1 MVRHGNTLY
10 AVDKGLR
17 KVLWNTHFM
26 PVFLGSYQRC
36 PVNRGKGAPVKM
48 PKTRRRLATIV
59 AGLACVVLFAAPLVV
74 AQESGDSQTFLA
86 GFNAYQQKDY
96 PTAVNRLSEVLQKHP
111 ETPLR
116 DMTLFWLARAH
127 YKAGNNQDA
136 ARYMAQFTREY
147 PDNPLK
153 NTVEQELLTLASQ
166 YEASGQAAA
175 VAKAEAEAAQKAE
188 AQRLAQEQAAR
199 DAADK
204 AEKARIL
211 KAKAE
216 EERLAREKAE
226 AERVAQLKLEEDR
239 KAKQSAEQQ
248 RLAAAKAEQERLAR
262 EKAEAER
269 VAQLKLEEERK
280 AKEAAEQQ
288 RLAAA
293 KAEEERIARE
303 TAERQRLAAAKAEA
317 ERAAQQAAARQ
328 AAEQQKAAAVA
339 AEQRALR
346 EKAIGEYQ
354 RILVQFPGTPAAKTA
369 AARLQELG
377 VAVSVPAAAKTDLKA
392 PTDSAQVLSLEVAQ
406 YAAFEFGLQPQ
417 RQPAE
422 VSRAVAIPFELLN
435 RGNGSDSFYLASG
448 FPAEFG
454 ARFAAAAAP
463 DQAINQTPVLAPGER
478 FNGLLQLMV
487 PADTIDGLR
496 ITYPVKAASRFNA
509 ETSQSRELSL
519 VASAPLLRAMVK
531 PEKTQAAPGERVTYR
546 ITVLNVGSMSAR
558 EVSLR
563 LNFPTQYEPAEF
575 AGFRQEMQA
584 VLVQDGL
591 ALKSG
596 ESRDFVVSFKLRDEA
611 LAREELV
618 VRADLLNTPLKAVST
633 FHAAAVYVQPV
644 SAVAVRMASSRMVV
658 IPGQAITLPA
668 TVVNNGNQRER
679 FSLVASV
686 PPSQKVT
693 VYHDQNRDGLRQPN
707 EPEVDA
713 IGPLGPKEEAALVL
727 EVATDRSAQD
737 GTESGVSL
745 SVAAESGQGKMV
757 VADARLGFSRPVVQL
772 ALKGRGGLLVPG
784 ELLTVDLVA
793 HNQGSNLAKGV
804 VLQAAWPEQL
814 ELVAAEPVAEQQTT
828 GQGRTWRLNE
838 LGAGEKRVVKASFR
852 VKAGTGVGTGIQ
864 IKSELSYYDQL
875 GNRY

>member
-1 MVRHGNTLY
+1 
-10 AVDKGLR
+10 
-17 KVLWNTHFM
+17 
-26 PVFLGSYQRC
+26 VFLGSYQRY
-36 PVNRGKGAPVKM
+36 PINWGKGAPVKM

-74 AQESGDSQTFLA
+74 AQEGGDSQTFLA

-96 PTAVNRLSEVLQKHP
+96 PTAVKRLSEVLQKHP

-153 NTVEQELLTLASQ
+153 NTVEDELLTLASQ
-166 YEASGQAAA
+166 FEASGQAAA
-175 VAKAEAEAAQKAE
+175 IAKADAAALQHAE

-199 DAADK
+199 EAADR

-211 KAKAE
+211 KARAE

-226 AERVAQLKLEEDR
+226 AERVAQLKMEDER

-248 RLAAAKAEQERLAR
+248 RLAAAKAETERLAR
-262 EKAEAER
+262 EKAEADR

-280 AKEAAEQQ
+280 AKEAVEQQ

-293 KAEEERIARE
+293 RAAEERVAGEKA
-303 TAERQRLAAAKAEA
+303 AQAKQLAAQKALE
-317 ERAAQQAAARQ
+317 E
-328 AAEQQKAAAVA
+328 QKAAAAA

-346 EKAIGEYQ
+346 EKAISEYQ

-369 AARLQELG
+369 AARLNQLG
-377 VAVSVPAAAKTDLKA
+377 VTVSAPAVAKADLKA
-392 PTDSAQVLSLEVAQ
+392 PTDTAQVLSLEVAQ
-406 YAAFEFGLQPQ
+406 YAAFEFGVQSQ

-422 VSRAVAIPFELLN
+422 VSRTVAIPLEVLN

-454 ARFAAAAAP
+454 ARFSAAATP

-478 FNGLLQLMV
+478 FNGLLQLTV

-496 ITYPVKAASRFNA
+496 ITYPVKTASRFNA

-531 PEKTQAAPGERVTYR
+531 PEKLQAAPGERVQYR
-546 ITVLNVGSMSAR
+546 ITVLNVGSMAAR

-591 ALKSG
+591 VLKSG
-596 ESRDFVVSFKLRDEA
+596 ESRDFVASFKLRDEA

-618 VRADLLNTPLKAVST
+618 VRADLVNTSVKAAST
-633 FHAAAVYVQPV
+633 FHATAVYVQPV
-644 SAVAVRMASSRMVV
+644 SAVAVRMASSRVVV
-658 IPGQAITLPA
+658 IPGQTITLPA

-727 EVATDRSAQD
+727 EVLTDRAAQD
-737 GTESGVSL
+737 STESGVTL

-757 VADARLGFSRPVVQL
+757 VADTRLGFSRPVVQL
-772 ALKGRGGLLVPG
+772 ALKGRGGQLVPG
-784 ELLTVDLVA
+784 ELLTVDLLV

-804 VLQAAWPEQL
+804 VLQAVWPDQL
-814 ELVAAEPVAEQQTT
+814 ELVAAEPAAEVKAAS
-828 GQGRTWRLNE
+828 QGRAWQLHE

>member
-17 KVLWNTHFM
+17 KVLCNTHFM

-36 PVNRGKGAPVKM
+36 PVCRGKGAPVKTS
-48 PKTRRRLATIV
+48 KTRRRLATIV

-74 AQESGDSQTFLA
+74 AQEGGDSQTFLA

-96 PTAVNRLSEVLQKHP
+96 STAVNRLSEVLQKHP

-153 NTVEQELLTLASQ
+153 NTVEDELLTLASQ
-166 YEASGQAAA
+166 YEASGRAAA

-199 DAADK
+199 DAADR

-226 AERVAQLKLEEDR
+226 AER
-239 KAKQSAEQQ
+239 S
-248 RLAAAKAEQERLAR
+248 
-262 EKAEAER
+262 
-269 VAQLKLEEERK
+269 AQLKLEEERK

-293 KAEEERIARE
+293 KTEEERKARE
-303 TAERQRLAAAKAEA
+303 AADLQRRAAAKAEE
-317 ERAAQQAAARQ
+317 ERVARETAARQ
-328 AAEQQKAAAVA
+328 AAEQQKAAAAA

-346 EKAIGEYQ
+346 EKAISEYQ

-369 AARLQELG
+369 AVRLQELG
-377 VAVSVPAAAKTDLKA
+377 VAVSVPAAAKTDLKTL
-392 PTDSAQVLSLEVAQ
+392 TDNAQVLSLEVAQ

-422 VSRAVAIPFELLN
+422 VSRAVAIPFEVLN

-454 ARFAAAAAP
+454 ARFAAAATP

-519 VASAPLLRAMVK
+519 AVSAPLLRAMVK

-546 ITVLNVGSMSAR
+546 ITVLNVGSMAAR

-563 LNFPTQYEPAEF
+563 LNFPTQFEPAEF

-596 ESRDFVVSFKLRDEA
+596 ESREFAVSFKLRDEA

-618 VRADLLNTPLKAVST
+618 VRADLVNAPLKAVST

-644 SAVAVRMASSRMVV
+644 SAVAVRMASSRVV
-658 IPGQAITLPA
+658 LIPGQTITLPA
-668 TVVNNGNQRER
+668 MVVNNGNQRER

-686 PPSQKVT
+686 PPSQKVA

-707 EPEVDA
+707 EPEVAA

-737 GTESGVSL
+737 GTESAVSL
-745 SVAAESGQGKMV
+745 SVAAESGQGKVV

-784 ELLTVDLVA
+784 ELLTVDLVV

-804 VLQAAWPEQL
+804 ALQAAWPDQL
-814 ELVAAEPVAEQQTT
+814 ELVAAEPAAEQQTA
-828 GQGRTWRLNE
+828 GHGRTWRLNE

>member
-1 MVRHGNTLY
+1 
-10 AVDKGLR
+10 
-17 KVLWNTHFM
+17 
-26 PVFLGSYQRC
+26 
-36 PVNRGKGAPVKM
+36 M

-116 DMTLFWLARAH
+116 DMVLFWLARAH
-127 YKAGNNQDA
+127 YKSGNNQDA

-153 NTVEQELLTLASQ
+153 NTVEDELLTLASK

-175 VAKAEAEAAQKAE
+175 VAKAEAVALQQAE

-199 DAADK
+199 EAADR

-211 KAKAE
+211 KARAE
-216 EERLAREKAE
+216 EERLAREQAE
-226 AERVAQLKLEEDR
+226 TERVAQLKLAEE
-239 KAKQSAEQQ
+239 
-248 RLAAAKAEQERLAR
+248 
-262 EKAEAER
+262 
-269 VAQLKLEEERK
+269 LKT
-280 AKEAAEQQ
+280 KEAAEQQ

-293 KAEEERIARE
+293 KAAEERMARE
-303 TAERQRLAAAKAEA
+303 AAERQRLAATKAEE
-317 ERAAQQAAARQ
+317 ERVAREKAARQ
-328 AAEQQKAAAVA
+328 AAEQHKAAAAA

-354 RILVQFPGTPAAKTA
+354 RILVQFPGTPSAKA
-369 AARLQELG
+369 AALRLQELG
-377 VAVSVPAAAKTDLKA
+377 VAVSVPAVAKADLNA
-392 PTDSAQVLSLEVAQ
+392 SSDNVQVLSLEVAQ

-422 VSRAVAIPFELLN
+422 VSGAVAIPFELLN

-448 FPAEFG
+448 FPTEFG
-454 ARFAAAAAP
+454 ARFAAAVAP
-463 DQAINQTPVLAPGER
+463 DQAINQTPLLAPGER
-478 FNGLLQLMV
+478 FNGLLQLNV
-487 PADTIDGLR
+487 PANTIDGLR

-519 VASAPLLRAMVK
+519 TASAPLLRAMVK
-531 PEKTQAAPGERVTYR
+531 PEKMQATPGERVTYR
-546 ITVLNVGSMSAR
+546 ITVLNVGSMAAR

-591 ALKSG
+591 TLKSG
-596 ESRDFVVSFKLRDEA
+596 ESREFAVSFKLRDEA

-618 VRADLLNTPLKAVST
+618 VRADLVNAPLKAVST

-644 SAVAVRMASSRMVV
+644 SAVAVRMASSRVV
-658 IPGQAITLPA
+658 LIPGQTISLPA

-707 EPEVDA
+707 EPEVDT

-737 GTESGVSL
+737 GTETGVAL
-745 SVAAESGQGKMV
+745 SVAAESGQGKVM

-772 ALKGRGGLLVPG
+772 ALKGRGGLLAPG
-784 ELLTVDLVA
+784 ELLTVDLVV

-814 ELVAAEPVAEQQTT
+814 ELVAAEPAVEPQAA
-828 GQGRTWRLNE
+828 GQGRAWQLNE
-838 LGAGEKRVVKASFR
+838 LGAGEKRVVKVSFR

-864 IKSELSYYDQL
+864 LKSELAYFDQL

>member
-1 MVRHGNTLY
+1 
-10 AVDKGLR
+10 
-17 KVLWNTHFM
+17 
-26 PVFLGSYQRC
+26 
-36 PVNRGKGAPVKM
+36 M

-153 NTVEQELLTLASQ
+153 NTVEDELLTLASR

-175 VAKAEAEAAQKAE
+175 VAKAEAEASRQAE

-199 DAADK
+199 EAADR

-211 KAKAE
+211 KLKAE

-226 AERVAQLKLEEDR
+226 AERVAQLKLEEER
-239 KAKQSAEQQ
+239 TAKESAEQQ
-248 RLAAAKAEQERLAR
+248 RLAAAKAEAERLAR

-280 AKEAAEQQ
+280 AKVAAEQQ

-293 KAEEERIARE
+293 KAETERLAREKAETERLAKLKLEEERKIKE
-303 TAERQRLAAAKAEA
+303 
-317 ERAAQQAAARQ
+317 
-328 AAEQQKAAAVA
+328 AAEQAKKLAAQKAAEEQKAAQKAAAAA

-346 EKAIGEYQ
+346 EKAISEYQ
-354 RILVQFPGTPAAKTA
+354 RILAQFPGTPAAKTA
-369 AARLQELG
+369 AARLSQLG
-377 VAVSVPAAAKTDLKA
+377 VAVSVPAAAKADLKTT
-392 PTDSAQVLSLEVAQ
+392 TDNAQVLSLEVAQ

-422 VSRAVAIPFELLN
+422 VSRVVAIPVEVLN

-454 ARFAAAAAP
+454 ARFVAAAAP
-463 DQAINQTPVLAPGER
+463 DQAINQTPPLAPGER
-478 FNGLLQLMV
+478 FNGLLQLTV

-519 VASAPLLRAMVK
+519 VASAPLLRAMIK
-531 PEKTQAAPGERVTYR
+531 PATTQAAPGERIQYR
-546 ITVLNVGSMSAR
+546 ITVLNVGSMAAR

-596 ESRDFVVSFKLRDEA
+596 ESREFVVSFKLRDEA

-618 VRADLLNTPLKAVST
+618 VRADLVNAPLKAVST

-644 SAVAVRMASSRMVV
+644 SAVVVRMASSRVV
-658 IPGQAITLPA
+658 LIPGQTITLPA

-745 SVAAESGQGKMV
+745 SVAAESGQGKVV

-784 ELLTVDLVA
+784 ELLTVDLVV

-814 ELVAAEPVAEQQTT
+814 ELVAAEPAAELKAA
-828 GQGRTWRLNE
+828 GHGRTWRLNE

-864 IKSELSYYDQL
+864 VKSELSYNDQL

>member
-1 MVRHGNTLY
+1 
-10 AVDKGLR
+10 
-17 KVLWNTHFM
+17 
-26 PVFLGSYQRC
+26 
-36 PVNRGKGAPVKM
+36 VKTS
-48 PKTRRRLATIV
+48 KTRRRLATIV

-74 AQESGDSQTFLA
+74 AQEGGDSQTFLA

-153 NTVEQELLTLASQ
+153 NTVEDELLTLASQ
-166 YEASGQAAA
+166 YEASGRAAA

-199 DAADK
+199 DAADR

-226 AERVAQLKLEEDR
+226 AER
-239 KAKQSAEQQ
+239 S
-248 RLAAAKAEQERLAR
+248 
-262 EKAEAER
+262 
-269 VAQLKLEEERK
+269 AQLKLEEERK

-293 KAEEERIARE
+293 KTEEERKARE
-303 TAERQRLAAAKAEA
+303 AADLQRRAAAKAEE
-317 ERAAQQAAARQ
+317 ERVARETAARQ
-328 AAEQQKAAAVA
+328 AAEQQKAAAAA

-346 EKAIGEYQ
+346 EKAISEYQ

-369 AARLQELG
+369 AVRLQELG
-377 VAVSVPAAAKTDLKA
+377 VAVSVPAAAKTDLKTL
-392 PTDSAQVLSLEVAQ
+392 TDNAQVLSLEVAQ

-422 VSRAVAIPFELLN
+422 VSRAVAIPFEVLN

-454 ARFAAAAAP
+454 ARFAAAATP

-519 VASAPLLRAMVK
+519 AVSAPLLRAMVK

-546 ITVLNVGSMSAR
+546 ITVLNVGSMAAR

-563 LNFPTQYEPAEF
+563 LNFPTQFEPAEF

-596 ESRDFVVSFKLRDEA
+596 ESREFAVSFKLRDEA

-618 VRADLLNTPLKAVST
+618 VRADLVNAPLKAVST

-644 SAVAVRMASSRMVV
+644 SAVAVRMASSRVV
-658 IPGQAITLPA
+658 LIPGQTITLPA
-668 TVVNNGNQRER
+668 MVVNNGNQRER

-686 PPSQKVT
+686 PPSQKVA

-707 EPEVDA
+707 EPEVAA

-737 GTESGVSL
+737 GTESAVSL
-745 SVAAESGQGKMV
+745 SVAAESGQGKVV

-784 ELLTVDLVA
+784 ELLTVDLVV

-804 VLQAAWPEQL
+804 ALQAAWPDQL
-814 ELVAAEPVAEQQTT
+814 ELVAAEPAAEQQTA
-828 GQGRTWRLNE
+828 GHGRTWRLNE

>member
-1 MVRHGNTLY
+1 
-10 AVDKGLR
+10 
-17 KVLWNTHFM
+17 
-26 PVFLGSYQRC
+26 
-36 PVNRGKGAPVKM
+36 M

-59 AGLACVVLFAAPLVV
+59 AGLACVVLFAAPLVA
-74 AQESGDSQTFLA
+74 AQEGGDSQTFLA

-153 NTVEQELLTLASQ
+153 NTVEDELLTLASQ

-175 VAKAEAEAAQKAE
+175 VAKAEAEASQKAE

-199 DAADK
+199 EAAER

-216 EERLAREKAE
+216 AEQLAREKAE
-226 AERVAQLKLEEDR
+226 AERLAQLKLEEER
-239 KAKQSAEQQ
+239 KAKETAEQQ
-248 RLAAAKAEQERLAR
+248 RQAVAKAEAERLAR
-262 EKAEAER
+262 EQAEAER
-269 VAQLKLEEERK
+269 VAQLKLEEERR

-288 RLAAA
+288 RLAAV
-293 KAEEERIARE
+293 KAEQERKAKE
-303 TAERQRLAAAKAEA
+303 ATEQQRLAAAKAAEERIA
-317 ERAAQQAAARQ
+317 RERAAQQ
-328 AAEQQKAAAVA
+328 AAEQQKAAAAA

-346 EKAIGEYQ
+346 EKAISEYQ
-354 RILVQFPGTPAAKTA
+354 RILTQFPGTPAAKTA
-369 AARLQELG
+369 ATRLQELG
-377 VAVSVPAAAKTDLKA
+377 VAVSVPAAAKADLKA
-392 PTDSAQVLSLEVAQ
+392 SADNAQVLSLEVAQ

-417 RQPAE
+417 RQPVE
-422 VSRAVAIPFELLN
+422 VSRTVAIPFEVLN

-463 DQAINQTPVLAPGER
+463 DQAINQTPVLASGER
-478 FNGLLQLMV
+478 FNGLLQLTV
-487 PADTIDGLR
+487 PADTVDGLR

-519 VASAPLLRAMVK
+519 AASAPLLRAMVK
-531 PEKTQAAPGERVTYR
+531 PDKLQAAPGERVQYR
-546 ITVLNVGSMSAR
+546 VTVLNVGSMAAR

-563 LNFPTQYEPAEF
+563 LNFPAQYEPAEF

-596 ESRDFVVSFKLRDEA
+596 ESREFVVSFKLRDEA

-633 FHAAAVYVQPV
+633 FHAAVVYVQPV
-644 SAVAVRMASSRMVV
+644 SAVTVRMASNRVV
-658 IPGQAITLPA
+658 LIPGQTITLPA

-707 EPEVDA
+707 EPEVSA

-727 EVATDRSAQD
+727 EVVTDRAAQD

-745 SVAAESGQGKMV
+745 SVAAESGQGKVV

-784 ELLTVDLVA
+784 ELLTVDLVV

-804 VLQAAWPEQL
+804 VLQAAWPDQL
-814 ELVAAEPVAEQQTT
+814 ELVAAEPSAELKAAS
-828 GQGRTWRLNE
+828 QGRAWQLHE

>member
-1 MVRHGNTLY
+1 V
-10 AVDKGLR
+10 
-17 KVLWNTHFM
+17 
-26 PVFLGSYQRC
+26 
-36 PVNRGKGAPVKM
+36 
-48 PKTRRRLATIV
+48 
-59 AGLACVVLFAAPLVV
+59 
-74 AQESGDSQTFLA
+74 
-86 GFNAYQQKDY
+86 
-96 PTAVNRLSEVLQKHP
+96 
-111 ETPLR
+111 
-116 DMTLFWLARAH
+116 
-127 YKAGNNQDA
+127 
-136 ARYMAQFTREY
+136 
-147 PDNPLK
+147 
-153 NTVEQELLTLASQ
+153 
-166 YEASGQAAA
+166 
-175 VAKAEAEAAQKAE
+175 
-188 AQRLAQEQAAR
+188 
-199 DAADK
+199 
-204 AEKARIL
+204 
-211 KAKAE
+211 
-216 EERLAREKAE
+216 
-226 AERVAQLKLEEDR
+226 
-239 KAKQSAEQQ
+239 
-248 RLAAAKAEQERLAR
+248 
-262 EKAEAER
+262 
-269 VAQLKLEEERK
+269 
-280 AKEAAEQQ
+280 AAEQQ

-293 KAEEERIARE
+293 KAETERLAREKAETERLAKLKLEEERKVKE
-303 TAERQRLAAAKAEA
+303 TAEQAKKLAAQK
-317 ERAAQQAAARQ
+317 
-328 AAEQQKAAAVA
+328 AAEEQKAAQKAAAAA

-346 EKAIGEYQ
+346 EKAISEYQ
-354 RILVQFPGTPAAKTA
+354 RILAQFPGTPAAKTA
-369 AARLQELG
+369 AARLSQLG
-377 VAVSVPAAAKTDLKA
+377 VAVSVPAAAKADLKTT
-392 PTDSAQVLSLEVAQ
+392 TDNAQVLSLEVAQ
-406 YAAFEFGLQPQ
+406 YAAFEFGVQPQ

-422 VSRAVAIPFELLN
+422 VSRVVAIPVEVLN

-454 ARFAAAAAP
+454 ARFVAAAAP
-463 DQAINQTPVLAPGER
+463 DQAINQTPPLAPGER
-478 FNGLLQLMV
+478 FNGLLQLTV

-519 VASAPLLRAMVK
+519 VASAPLLRAMIK
-531 PEKTQAAPGERVTYR
+531 PATTQAAPGERIQYR
-546 ITVLNVGSMSAR
+546 ITVLNVGSMAAR

-596 ESRDFVVSFKLRDEA
+596 ESREFVVSFKLRDEA

-618 VRADLLNTPLKAVST
+618 VRADLVNAPLKAVST

-644 SAVAVRMASSRMVV
+644 SAVAVRMASSRVV
-658 IPGQAITLPA
+658 LIPGQTITLPA

-745 SVAAESGQGKMV
+745 SVAAESGQGKVV

-784 ELLTVDLVA
+784 ELLTVDLVV

-814 ELVAAEPVAEQQTT
+814 ELVAAEPAAEQKAA
-828 GQGRTWRLNE
+828 GHGRTWRLNE

-852 VKAGTGVGTGIQ
+852 VKAGTGCWHRHPGQERALLQRPTGEQVLICVF
-864 IKSELSYYDQL
+864 
-875 GNRY
+875 

>member
-1 MVRHGNTLY
+1 MKT
-10 AVDKGLR
+10 
-17 KVLWNTHFM
+17 
-26 PVFLGSYQRC
+26 S
-36 PVNRGKGAPVKM
+36 
-48 PKTRRRLATIV
+48 KTRRRLATIV

-74 AQESGDSQTFLA
+74 AQEGGDSQTFLA

-153 NTVEQELLTLASQ
+153 NTVEDELLTLASQ
-166 YEASGQAAA
+166 YEASGRAAA

-199 DAADK
+199 DAADR

-226 AERVAQLKLEEDR
+226 AER
-239 KAKQSAEQQ
+239 S
-248 RLAAAKAEQERLAR
+248 
-262 EKAEAER
+262 
-269 VAQLKLEEERK
+269 AQLKLEEERK

-293 KAEEERIARE
+293 KTEEERKARE
-303 TAERQRLAAAKAEA
+303 AADLQRRAAAKAEE
-317 ERAAQQAAARQ
+317 ERVARETAARQ
-328 AAEQQKAAAVA
+328 AAEQQKAAAAA

-346 EKAIGEYQ
+346 EKAISEYQ

-369 AARLQELG
+369 AVRLQELG
-377 VAVSVPAAAKTDLKA
+377 VAVSVPAAAKTDLKTL
-392 PTDSAQVLSLEVAQ
+392 TDNAQVLSLEVAQ

-422 VSRAVAIPFELLN
+422 VSRAVAIPFEVLN

-454 ARFAAAAAP
+454 ARFAAAATP

-519 VASAPLLRAMVK
+519 AVSAPLLRAMVK

-546 ITVLNVGSMSAR
+546 ITVLNVGSMAAR

-563 LNFPTQYEPAEF
+563 LNFPTQFEPAEF

-596 ESRDFVVSFKLRDEA
+596 ESREFAVSFKLRDEA

-618 VRADLLNTPLKAVST
+618 VRADLVNAPLKAVST

-644 SAVAVRMASSRMVV
+644 SAVAVRMASSRVV
-658 IPGQAITLPA
+658 LIPGQTITLPA
-668 TVVNNGNQRER
+668 MVVNNGNQRER

-686 PPSQKVT
+686 PPSQKVA

-707 EPEVDA
+707 EPEVAA

-737 GTESGVSL
+737 GTESAVSL
-745 SVAAESGQGKMV
+745 SVAAESGQGKVV

-784 ELLTVDLVA
+784 ELLTVDLVV

-804 VLQAAWPEQL
+804 ALQAAWPDQL
-814 ELVAAEPVAEQQTT
+814 ELVAAEPAAEQQTA
-828 GQGRTWRLNE
+828 GHGRTWRLNE

>member
-1 MVRHGNTLY
+1 
-10 AVDKGLR
+10 
-17 KVLWNTHFM
+17 
-26 PVFLGSYQRC
+26 
-36 PVNRGKGAPVKM
+36 M

-74 AQESGDSQTFLA
+74 AQEGGDSQTFLA

-96 PTAVNRLSEVLQKHP
+96 PTAVKRLSEVLQKHP

-153 NTVEQELLTLASQ
+153 NTVEDELLTLASQ
-166 YEASGQAAA
+166 FEASGQAAA
-175 VAKAEAEAAQKAE
+175 IAKAEAAALQQAE

-199 DAADK
+199 EAADR

-211 KAKAE
+211 KARAE
-216 EERLAREKAE
+216 E
-226 AERVAQLKLEEDR
+226 
-239 KAKQSAEQQ
+239 
-248 RLAAAKAEQERLAR
+248 ERLAR

-280 AKEAAEQQ
+280 AKQSAEQQ

-293 KAEEERIARE
+293 KAEAERLAREKAEAERVAQLKLEEERKATE
-303 TAERQRLAAAKAEA
+303 AAEQQRLAAVRAEEERKAKEAVEQQRLAAA
-317 ERAAQQAAARQ
+317 RAAEERVAREKAAQAKQLAAQ
-328 AAEQQKAAAVA
+328 KALEEQKAAAAA

-346 EKAIGEYQ
+346 EKAISEYQ

-369 AARLQELG
+369 AARLNQLG
-377 VAVSVPAAAKTDLKA
+377 VTVSAPAVAKADLKA
-392 PTDSAQVLSLEVAQ
+392 PTDTAQVLSLEVAQ
-406 YAAFEFGLQPQ
+406 YAAFEFGVQSQ

-422 VSRAVAIPFELLN
+422 VSRTVAIPLEVLN

-454 ARFAAAAAP
+454 ARFSAAATP

-478 FNGLLQLMV
+478 FNGLLQLTV

-531 PEKTQAAPGERVTYR
+531 PEKLQAAPGERVQYR
-546 ITVLNVGSMSAR
+546 ITVLNVGSMAAR

-591 ALKSG
+591 VLKSG
-596 ESRDFVVSFKLRDEA
+596 ESRDFVASFKLRDEA

-618 VRADLLNTPLKAVST
+618 VRADLVNTSVKAVST

-644 SAVAVRMASSRMVV
+644 SAVAVRMASNRVVV
-658 IPGQAITLPA
+658 IPGQTITLPA

-727 EVATDRSAQD
+727 EVLTDRAAQD
-737 GTESGVSL
+737 STESGVTL

-757 VADARLGFSRPVVQL
+757 VADTRLGFSRPVVQL
-772 ALKGRGGLLVPG
+772 ALKGRGGQLVPG
-784 ELLTVDLVA
+784 ELLTVDLLV

-804 VLQAAWPEQL
+804 VLQAVWPDQL
-814 ELVAAEPVAEQQTT
+814 ELVAAEPAAEVKAAS
-828 GQGRTWRLNE
+828 QGRAWQLHE